1 MARRIN
7 PQDENAPLDEKRL
20 KFVHWFRKYRDLYKA
35 AERAGVPKNKAVAT
49 WCEPAVQEEFDRQE
63 EAVRAERRRALDA
76 TIRAHA
82 PYLVGLTQQ
91 MTRAGWT
98 DAEIL
103 ARLAQFPASIRT
115 IRRRMHDR
123 VSAAP

>member
-1 MARRIN
+1 MAEGLSD
-7 PQDENAPLDEKRL
+7 QVKELMWQAP
-20 KFVHWFRKYRDLYKA
+20 
-35 AERAGVPKNKAVAT
+35 AGVEAGKYAT
-49 WCEPAVQEEFDRQE
+49 IN